1 MRSFFAQTKALWL
14 LSFLAIVASAACR
27 QTNLGGPAVSPTAT
41 PISIEPTVAAI
52 PTRDPNFVVIATDA
66 PLPPFTNFDQF
77 GEIEGFDK
85 EVMDNIARIAG
96 FEYEFVVTPSQ
107 GVLGLLTADGSGD
120 FDAAM
125 SSLLVSEAPLEEIA
139 FSDPYL
145 EIGQVMVV
153 LADEDQLNDPRNLAP
168 GTVIGVQGGSQ
179 GEVTARDILG
189 IQEPDLFND
198 YENPNQVVQA
208 LIDETVRAIII
219 DSESAEYFTAAFPEQ
234 LKIAGGEG
242 RDAWISEKSYGIA
255 VNKDNT
261 QLLGRLN
268 EAIASLK
275 ESQAFED
282 ITISWLILDDARAES
297 IDPGES
303 RVGTPEEELFIGII
317 GQLQDLDPATLE
329 LDFINWEI
337 MRNTMSG
344 LFMFDADNDLQ
355 PVLAEGPPIISEDK
369 LEYTIRLKPDLQFP
383 DGTNLTAEDVRWS
396 VIRASRLGNFL
407 VNGFLRDAN
416 EDNFADVDAVQVI
429 DDTTVKFVL
438 NEPTSYF
445 PSILATPPFYPISS
459 NCYAETADPAS
470 TCGGLGPYTISSWDG
485 GDRIRL
491 EANPNWPGD
500 PQPESQSIT
509 VRFYGDVD
517 SLRRSLFEFQSIDLA
532 WTGLPFNDF
541 LELQNQD
548 VDGDGSGDIIPWL
561 GPSTFK
567 SYLMFE
573 QSQPPWDNIKVRQAA
588 SYALDRQAIVDS
600 VFPDRRRPLFSPLP
614 DEVPGAMATLPGQDL
629 QQVESLMLEAGY
641 TRENPLAIT
650 ISFVNDGRYSDV
662 EEQYINAIKSQLE
675 ATGVFQVEING
686 APWEQF
692 RVQVAECGFPAFL
705 LGWPTPGRPVN
716 YLDASS
722 WIDFFVQETDSV
734 ICSNYQSDKM
744 NALIKAYREEL
755 DGEART
761 VVLNEIQQLW
771 AEEIPTLDITQEPRR
786 ALSLSKVDDVTI
798 DALGLLHYERLF
810 KSAE

>member
-1 MRSFFAQTKALWL
+1 MRSFFTQTKVLWL
-14 LSFLAIVASAACR
+14 LSLLAIFAAVSCR
-27 QTNLGGPAVSPTAT
+27 QTNLGGPAANPTAT
-41 PISIEPTVAAI
+41 PRSIEPTVAPI

-66 PLPPFTNFDQF
+66 PLPPFTNFNQF

-96 FEYEFVVTPSQ
+96 IEYEFVVTPSQ
-107 GVLGLLTADGSGD
+107 GVLGLLTSDGSGD

-125 SSLLVSEAPLEEIA
+125 SSLLVSMDAVEGIA
-139 FSDPYL
+139 FTNPYL

-153 LADEDQLNDPRNLAP
+153 LADENQLSDPGNLTP
-168 GTVIGVQGGSQ
+168 GIAVGVQSGSQ

-189 IQEPDLFND
+189 IQEQDLFNE

-234 LKIAGGEG
+234 LQIAGGAG
-242 RDAWISEKSYGIA
+242 REAWISEKSYGIA
-255 VNKDNT
+255 VHEDNT
-261 QLLGRLN
+261 ALLSRLN
-268 EAIASLK
+268 DAIASLK
-275 ESQAFED
+275 ESETFED
-282 ITISWLILDDARAES
+282 ITVSWLILDDARAEN

-317 GQLQDLDPATLE
+317 GQLQDLDPAALE

-337 MRNTMSG
+337 MRNTMGG
-344 LFMFDADNDLQ
+344 LYMFDADNELQ
-355 PVLAEGPPIISEDK
+355 PVLADDLPTISEDK
-369 LEYTIRLKPDLQFP
+369 LEYTIRLKSGLLFP
-383 DGTNLTAEDVRWS
+383 DDTNLTAEDVRWS

-429 DDTTVKFVL
+429 DETTVTFIL

-470 TCGGLGPYTISSWDG
+470 ICGGLGPYTISSWDG

-491 EANPNWPGD
+491 EANPNWPGE

-509 VRFYGDVD
+509 VRFYNDVE
-517 SLRRSLFEFQSIDLA
+517 SLRRSLFEFQSIDIA

-548 VDGDGSGDIIPWL
+548 VDGDGSPDIIPWL

-573 QSQPPWDNIKVRQAA
+573 QSQPPWDNIRVRQAA
-588 SYALDRQAIVDS
+588 SYALNRQEIVES
-600 VFPDRRRPLFSPLP
+600 VFPDRRKPLFTPLP
-614 DEVPGAMATLPGQDL
+614 DEVPGSAATLPEQDL
-629 QQVESLMLEAGY
+629 QQVEALMLEAGY

-662 EEQYINAIKSQLE
+662 EEQYLNAIRSQLE
-675 ATGVFQVEING
+675 ATGLFQVEISG
-686 APWEQF
+686 APWDQF
-692 RVQVAECGFPAFL
+692 RVQVAECGYPAFL

-734 ICSNYQSDKM
+734 ICSNYQNDEM
-744 NALIKAYREEL
+744 DTLIQAYREEL
-755 DGEART
+755 DGEARAA
-761 VVLNEIQQLW
+761 VLTEIQQLW
-771 AEEIPTLDITQEPRR
+771 AEELPTLDITQEPRR